1 MNKAGQA
8 IFCKTCAG
16 TAMVELAIILPLLLF
31 LLFGITELGRALYQQ
46 NMLTQAVEL
55 GGRYMA
61 RVDGAVIDD
70 GSGGCTKGTKWAN
83 AKTMAENLIEFG
95 CAIGDVADG
104 CDLAIL
110 PNITFFH
117 NPDVPDDPDNS
128 FSVTK
133 RMSGSGSGSVSAC
146 VITVKATAAFQSV
159 FGADLVSVPGFR
171 LGAVTLN
178 AKTHERYIGN

>member
-1 MNKAGQA
+1 MNKVGRSS
-8 IFCKTCAG
+8 FCKVCKG

-61 RVDGAVIDD
+61 RVDGAVNTDDCKKIDA
-70 GSGGCTKGTKWAN
+70 KWDSAV
-83 AKTMAENLIEFG
+83 TMAENLIKCG
-95 CAIGDVADG
+95 TDDG
-104 CDLAIL
+104 CTAPVL
-110 PNITFFH
+110 PNITF
-117 NPDVPDDPDNS
+117 DDPGPS
-128 FSVTK
+128 FVVSPEA
-133 RMSGSGSGSVSAC
+133 SGSVSAC

-159 FGADLVSVPGFR
+159 FGADLVSVPGYR

-178 AKTHERYIGN
+178 AETQERYIGD